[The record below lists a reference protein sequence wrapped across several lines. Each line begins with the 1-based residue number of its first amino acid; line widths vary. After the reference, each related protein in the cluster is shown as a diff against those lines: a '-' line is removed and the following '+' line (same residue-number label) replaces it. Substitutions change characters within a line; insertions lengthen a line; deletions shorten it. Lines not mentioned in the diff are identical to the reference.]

1 MKKVKI
7 IIDILMTIV
16 FILLM
21 CNQLT
26 GVFAHEI
33 LGASVIVLFII
44 HQILNR
50 NFYKSLF
57 KGKYNK
63 LRIGFLVINI
73 LLLIMMIIMI
83 ISSLMVSQY
92 LFKSLD
98 IGTASLRKDATYSVC
113 I

>member
-7 IIDILMTIV
+7 IVDILMTIV

-21 CNQLT
+21 CNQVT
-26 GVFAHEI
+26 EAFAHEI
-33 LGASVIVLFII
+33 LGVSVFILFII
-44 HQILNR
+44 HQILNI
-50 NFYKSLF
+50 NFYKNIF

-63 LRIGFLVINI
+63 LRVAFTIINI
-73 LLLIMMIIMI
+73 LLLVMMIIMV

-92 LFKSLD
+92 LFRKLD
-98 IGTASLRKDATYSVC
+98 IGSVSTRKNTSCVSG